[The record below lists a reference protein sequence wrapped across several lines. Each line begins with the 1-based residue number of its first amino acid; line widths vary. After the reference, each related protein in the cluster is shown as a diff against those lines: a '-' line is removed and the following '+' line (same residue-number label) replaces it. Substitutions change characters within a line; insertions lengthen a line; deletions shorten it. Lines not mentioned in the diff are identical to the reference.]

1 MISTIE
7 KEMNSIDTPAAASP
21 QHVIEREVN
30 SLMAWLPDRT
40 QLSSE
45 ERRGIIARYA
55 AVLEGN
61 FIYWMT
67 GTYLAARSPE

>member
-7 KEMNSIDTPAAASP
+7 KEMNPIDTPAAASA
-21 QHVIEREVN
+21 QRVIEREVN